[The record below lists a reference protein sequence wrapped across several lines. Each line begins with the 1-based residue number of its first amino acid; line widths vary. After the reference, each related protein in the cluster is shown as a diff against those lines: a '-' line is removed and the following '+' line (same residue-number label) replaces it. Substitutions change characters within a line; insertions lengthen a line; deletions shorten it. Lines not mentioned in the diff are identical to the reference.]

1 MKLKV
6 VLTQYNLLE
15 NEEKI
20 IAEGNAI
27 LENNH
32 LKYKEKDED
41 AFHIVSF
48 EEDCVKLERKCDV
61 PSTTILNPN
70 KYGRSVVE
78 SIYGNM
84 EFKTFTHQIVKND
97 EEWIVDYSLF
107 SENNEI
113 LHQRLVW
120 KLEYLS

>member
-120 KLEYLS
+120 KFEYLS

>member
-1 MKLKV
+1 MKVKV
-6 VLTQYNLLE
+6 TLIQYDLLDHV
-15 NEEKI
+15 EKI
-20 IAEGNAI
+20 IADGNAI
-27 LENNH
+27 LEKNH

-41 AFHIVSF
+41 AFHIITFSI
-48 EEDCVKLERKCDV
+48 DSVKLERKCDV
-61 PSTTILNPN
+61 SSTTVCNAN

-78 SIYGNM
+78 SVYGNM
-84 EFKTFTHQIVKND
+84 EFKTFTHQIIKN
-97 EEWIVDYSLF
+97 ETEWIVDYSLF